1 MFLRVFRASAVR
13 RQVDLCDSPSE
24 SVTEEVADEWVCGSD
39 PVKRTGRYGSFL
51 GCSHYPGCHDTQ
63 PFKIDRQGHP
73 VVTARLRSS
82 IKRTRSRRSRDRE
95 EATSLGGLSVQAA
108 RPFTWWK
115 QPGGSL
121 TLPTRL
127 NRLQPRAVRPIGSP
141 EDGPSRPADS
151 GRRALTSSVDPV
163 VNVVAQLRPRFP
175 KTGTHRQDAFRAS
188 RTLAGTDFRVSS
200 STHRTQKRAVPLRTQ
215 KGTVIRR

>member
-1 MFLRVFRASAVR
+1 MVR
-13 RQVDLCDSPSE
+13 FGAAAGILAAAAPSRSRSITLDS
-24 SVTEEVADEWVCGSD
+24 
-39 PVKRTGRYGSFL
+39 
-51 GCSHYPGCHDTQ
+51 
-63 PFKIDRQGHP
+63 P
-73 VVTARLRSS
+73 VVTVGLRSS

-115 QPGGSL
+115 HPGGSL

-151 GRRALTSSVDPV
+151 GRRALTSLPDPAL
-163 VNVVAQLRPRFP
+163 NACESEPHLLS
-175 KTGTHRQDAFRAS
+175 KTDPGG
-188 RTLAGTDFRVSS
+188 L
-200 STHRTQKRAVPLRTQ
+200 
-215 KGTVIRR
+215 

>member
-95 EATSLGGLSVQAA
+95 EAGEALPEEATSLGGLSVQAA
-108 RPFTWWK
+108 WPFTWWK

-151 GRRALTSSVDPV
+151 GR
-163 VNVVAQLRPRFP
+163 LRSFNQFGRS
-175 KTGTHRQDAFRAS
+175 AFRAYGKVPHVCS
-188 RTLAGTDFRVSS
+188 PKL
-200 STHRTQKRAVPLRTQ
+200 TQAVCS
-215 KGTVIRR
+215 